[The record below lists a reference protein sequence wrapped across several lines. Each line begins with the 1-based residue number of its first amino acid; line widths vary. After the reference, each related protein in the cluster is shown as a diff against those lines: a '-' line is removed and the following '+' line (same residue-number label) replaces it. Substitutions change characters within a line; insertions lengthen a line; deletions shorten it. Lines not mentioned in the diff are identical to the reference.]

1 MCKKAV
7 SGREPQLVDIVKML
21 QLIASLQPTFTA
33 TEATDECTP
42 LQRSRPFDLDF
53 LIR

>member
-33 TEATDECTP
+33 TEATYECTP